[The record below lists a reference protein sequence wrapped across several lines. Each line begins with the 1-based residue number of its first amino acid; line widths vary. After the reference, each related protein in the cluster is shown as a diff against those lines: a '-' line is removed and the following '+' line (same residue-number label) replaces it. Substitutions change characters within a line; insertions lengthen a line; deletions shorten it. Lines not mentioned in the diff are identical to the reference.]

1 VNPPTDL
8 IFFKLTIELEYVS
21 GETTYIAPPLPK
33 GEILNEITGFLDN
46 GGVRKRPRALNLY
59 GPYRDQEELE
69 KDLLGTARSGARSG
83 RFPKSARSQ
92 LTVVRK
98 PSDGTT
104 TPMESDSEEEAY
116 DMDDLDGVEIAFDIQ
131 RLPHA
136 YGTKTT
142 ETIIEALF
150 NPVKITDAKNQT
162 PFTIYEPT
170 AMPVKSLNGIG
181 LGLSGV
187 ALVHDAPIGKRQNGD
202 AASSFYHYSTGSSSS
217 LHTSNTTTTS
227 GKSEERSKSA
237 SRHGSIPEPHVGEL
251 VEESMATATT
261 TTMFGGVGGW
271 WKRHM
276 TLHHHETPTTAR
288 VPP

>member
-1 VNPPTDL
+1 M
-8 IFFKLTIELEYVS
+8 
-21 GETTYIAPPLPK
+21 
-33 GEILNEITGFLDN
+33 
-46 GGVRKRPRALNLY
+46 NLY

-92 LTVVRK
+92 RTVVRK

-104 TPMESDSEEEAY
+104 TPVESDSEEEPY
-116 DMDDLDGVEIAFDIQ
+116 DMDDLDDVEIAFDIQ

-150 NPVKITDAKNQT
+150 NPVKITDVKYQT

-170 AMPVKSLNGIG
+170 ATPVVTKKSLNGIG

-187 ALVHDAPIGKRQNGD
+187 ALVHNASIGRRQNSD

-217 LHTSNTTTTS
+217 LHTTNTTTTS
-227 GKSEERSKSA
+227 GKSEGGSKSG
-237 SRHGSIPEPHVGEL
+237 SRHGSVPEPHVAEL
-251 VEESMATATT
+251 VENLTATAT
-261 TTMFGGVGGW
+261 TTMFGGMGGW

-276 TLHHHETPTTAR
+276 TQTHKHHETPTTAR
-288 VPP
+288 APPQAT